1 MDLLNKFFILE
12 YLNITRCLE
21 SISTLCPGAQSIIH
35 FPIST
40 NIDHVQI
47 NPKID
52 KLLNIDLHL
61 CLSLTEIA
69 LKHGIIL
76 FVFL

>member
-1 MDLLNKFFILE
+1 MGLLNKFFILE

-21 SISTLCPGAQSIIH
+21 SISTLCPGAQSTIH

-69 LKHGIIL
+69 LKYDIIL